1 MPKIERKIK
10 MTKYMKYRNEYKKTI
25 REAVLK
31 NPQHDF
37 IVREDVWITFKWF
50 EDNKIEPWEK
60 DKVSKALLKLAEEQ
74 EHELLDTI
82 DKGMTIILNATKEE
96 FLG

>member
-10 MTKYMKYRNEYKKTI
+10 MTKFMQYRNEYKKTI
-25 REAVLK
+25 REAVLR

-50 EDNKIEPWEK
+50 EDNQIEPWEK
-60 DKVSKALLKLAEEQ
+60 DKVAKALLKLAEEQ